1 MSFLEGSPS
10 SICYTGCWRDRRAG
24 AADENSPLRL
34 LFRKPDSVWIGFC
47 LFALIFLLTPT
58 AATAQ
63 PAPQSP
69 VPLPVPFNP
78 IVDNAN
84 VIDAE
89 TRQRLESIYLNLKER
104 ANIEYS
110 VVTVQTTGG
119 TDMFDFSLAIARGWG
134 IGLQEGD
141 KASFLLVVAI
151 QDRKY
156 YTQISRHLE
165 GELPDGVVGQIQRER
180 LVPAFRQ
187 GNYSKGIFDT
197 VQAYVATTASK
208 RGFTVEGIDQR
219 YAYEEPTRQPESQPA
234 RNTITS
240 VCFIIFVIAFIMFLA
255 SRRGRR
261 GGGGGGCLEA
271 LFWGSVFS
279 NFNSGGSRWGS
290 GSGWGGGGFGGGG
303 GGGGGGFGG
312 GFGGGGD
319 FGGGG
324 AGGSW

>member
-1 MSFLEGSPS
+1 M
-10 SICYTGCWRDRRAG
+10 
-24 AADENSPLRL
+24 
-34 LFRKPDSVWIGFC
+34 LFTKPGSVWIGFC
-47 LFALIFLLTPT
+47 LLALSFLLLTGV
-58 AATAQ
+58 ATAQ
-63 PAPQSP
+63 PKPQSP
-69 VPLPVPFNP
+69 VQLPVPFNP

-89 TRQRLESIYLNLKER
+89 TRQRLEAIYLNLKER
-104 ANIEYS
+104 AQIEYA
-110 VVTVQTTGG
+110 VVTVPTTGG
-119 TDMFDFSLAIARGWG
+119 ADIFDFSLAIARGWG
-134 IGLQEGD
+134 IGLKEGD

-156 YTQISRHLE
+156 FTQIGRHLE

-187 GNYSKGIFDT
+187 GNYSKGILDT
-197 VQAYVATTASK
+197 VQAYVATVASK
-208 RGFTVEGIDQR
+208 RGFAIEGIDQR
-219 YAYEEPTRQPESQPA
+219 YAYQEPPRQPESQPSA
-234 RNTITS
+234 NGLSSICTA
-240 VCFIIFVIAFIMFLA
+240 IFVILIIVIFLSFM

-261 GGGGGGCLEA
+261 GGGGGCLEA

-279 NFNSGGSRWGS
+279 NLGSGGSRWGS
-290 GSGWGGGGFGGGG
+290 SSGWGGGGFGGGG
-303 GGGGGGFGG
+303 SGGGGFGG

>member
-1 MSFLEGSPS
+1 LL
-10 SICYTGCWRDRRAG
+10 
-24 AADENSPLRL
+24 LRL
-34 LFRKPDSVWIGFC
+34 KKPARVWPDVGP
-47 LFALIFLLTPT
+47 LGLLVLIFSLFVVD
-58 AATAQ
+58 ASAQ
-63 PAPQSP
+63 TTPQSP

-89 TRQRLESIYLNLKER
+89 TRQRLEAIYIRLKER

-110 VVTVQTTGG
+110 VVTVDTTGG
-119 TDMFDFSLAIARGWG
+119 RDIFDFSLAIARGWG
-134 IGLQEGD
+134 IGPKEGD

-156 YTQISRHLE
+156 FTQVSRHLE
-165 GELPDGVVGQIQRER
+165 GDLPDGLVGLTQRQK

-197 VQAYVATTASK
+197 VQAYVATLAVK
-208 RGFTVEGIDQR
+208 RGFSIEGIDASQAVR
-219 YAYEEPTRQPESQPA
+219 NVETRPPERPQLSL
-234 RNTITS
+234 S
-240 VCFIIFVIAFIMFLA
+240 SMCFGIVVIVVVLILLSSA
-255 SRRGRR
+255 SRRGGR
-261 GGGGGGCLEA
+261 GGGGCLQA
-271 LFWGSVFS
+271 LFWGSLFS
-279 NFNSGGSRWGS
+279 NLGGGGRGWGS
-290 GSGWGGGGFGGGG
+290 SSGWGGGGFGGGG

-324 AGGSW
+324 AGGDW